1 MIKGLEHLYF
11 KVKGVTFI
19 KVGVKRC
26 AKGKFDLI
34 WLKNLSS
41 GNRKYVHRS
50 KLEKYEN
57 V

>member
-1 MIKGLEHLYF
+1 MNNKLFDFTIKGVRFVE
-11 KVKGVTFI
+11 
-19 KVGVKRC
+19 VGVKRC

-50 KLEKYEN
+50 KLEKYEEN
-57 V
+57 